1 LNSRPLIVD
10 LDGTLIWTDL
20 LHESVLKALHRNPLD
35 LFRLGLW
42 LGQGKA
48 QLKEQLA
55 RRTRFDA
62 ALLPY
67 NEEFL
72 AWLAQ
77 EKAKGRSLVLCTASD
92 SSFAQ
97 AIAAH
102 LGLFDA
108 VMASDG
114 VINLAGTHKAKA
126 LVDKFGAG
134 GFDYAGNSMTD
145 CHVWRSSAEAV
156 VVNAP
161 SAVLAAAQKLC
172 PVERVFQARPCG
184 LSVWRRVLRAHQW
197 LKNLLL
203 FVPLVAAHQ
212 LSNSTALSALLL
224 AFIAFSLCASSVYIL
239 NDLLDIDSDRAHP
252 HKKHRPFASGL
263 VPISYGVVLAPLL
276 LIASF
281 AIAAWVPHV
290 FVYWLIGYFVLTC
303 AYSWRLKSWV
313 LVDCLILAVLYTLR
327 VIAGAAAA
335 SIFLSFWILAFSVF
349 LFLSLAF
356 VKRYAELM
364 IAQLSGKDKAMG
376 RGYLTTD
383 APLIQALGVG
393 AAYASVVVL
402 ALYLNSD
409 AVRRLYQ
416 TPEIVWGAVLVVLFW
431 ISWMWLQAHRG
442 KMNDDPLVFAVK
454 DKASLLAGAA
464 FAGVLALG
472 SVKLQW

>member
-1 LNSRPLIVD
+1 
-10 LDGTLIWTDL
+10 
-20 LHESVLKALHRNPLD
+20 

-42 LGQGKA
+42 LSQGKA

-55 RRTRFDA
+55 RRTQLDA

-114 VINLAGTHKAKA
+114 VTNLAGTHKAKA

-212 LSNSTALSALLL
+212 LSNSSALSALLL

-281 AIAAWVPHV
+281 AIAAWVRLLANWLFCSDLRLFMAFEKLGAGGLFDFGGALHLACDCWCSGCKYIFIVLDTGFLGIFISFIGIRQTLCRTHDCAIVRQGQSDGSRV
-290 FVYWLIGYFVLTC
+290 FDHRC
-303 AYSWRLKSWV
+303 ALNS
-313 LVDCLILAVLYTLR
+313 
-327 VIAGAAAA
+327 GA
-335 SIFLSFWILAFSVF
+335 
-349 LFLSLAF
+349 
-356 VKRYAELM
+356 
-364 IAQLSGKDKAMG
+364 G
-376 RGYLTTD
+376 RGGSLRFCGGIG
-383 APLIQALGVG
+383 LVFEQRRGQALVP
-393 AAYASVVVL
+393 
-402 ALYLNSD
+402 NS
-409 AVRRLYQ
+409 RNSMGSG
-416 TPEIVWGAVLVVLFW
+416 IGGAVLDQLDVV
-431 ISWMWLQAHRG
+431 
-442 KMNDDPLVFAVK
+442 
-454 DKASLLAGAA
+454 ASAPR
-464 FAGVLALG
+464 
-472 SVKLQW
+472 QDE